1 MVKVIGLYK
10 DSEKSAT
17 LNKVHLKAY
26 WADEDGNKIDKG
38 YFGSTVRLYIEEY
51 WAYNVLLKIFL
62 KQEDFEEVIFLD
74 MLKNI
79 IPAYFFQMQNYL
91 EVCLKQSYDY
101 KFIVPK
107 RNKTML
113 WHFEWIWVF
122 SRNSYNRF
130 YANNQQNSLDGYCYR
145 RIRCSRSKREE
156 T

>member
-62 KQEDFEEVIFLD
+62 KQEDFEEIIFLD

-91 EVCLKQSYDY
+91 EVCLKQYFG
-101 KFIVPK
+101 KFLPI
-107 RNKTML
+107 N
-113 WHFEWIWVF
+113 
-122 SRNSYNRF
+122 
-130 YANNQQNSLDGYCYR
+130 
-145 RIRCSRSKREE
+145 
-156 T
+156 